1 MPPPFEVE
9 LAEHDPRW
17 SEAAEAQAAILRV
30 ALNPI
35 LLAVHHI
42 GSTAIPGLTAKP
54 ILDLMPV
61 VGDLYVLDRRRSDL
75 EAIGFA
81 WWGEFGLPGRRYA
94 TKDECHSGRRLV
106 QLHCF
111 ATGSPDIERHLVF
124 RDYLRKRPEL
134 VTSYAH
140 EKVRCRALYPDNSH
154 AYGAC
159 KSAWIDAV
167 EAAALADRLIS

>member
-1 MPPPFEVE
+1 MPPPFKVE
-9 LAEHDPRW
+9 LAEHDPCW
-17 SEAAEAQAAILRV
+17 LDAAEAQAVILHA

-42 GSTAIPGLTAKP
+42 GSTVIPGLKAKP
-54 ILDLMPV
+54 ILDLRPV
-61 VGDLYVLDRRRSDL
+61 VGDLRGLDRRRSDL

-94 TKDECHSGRRLV
+94 TKDEPQSGRRLV
-106 QLHCF
+106 QLHCY
-111 ATGSPDIERHLVF
+111 AKGSPDIDRHLAF

-134 VTSYAH
+134 VASYEQ
-140 EKVRCRALYPDNSH
+140 EKSRCRTLHPDNSH
-154 AYGAC
+154 EYGTC

-167 EAAALADRLIS
+167 EATALSDWRSS